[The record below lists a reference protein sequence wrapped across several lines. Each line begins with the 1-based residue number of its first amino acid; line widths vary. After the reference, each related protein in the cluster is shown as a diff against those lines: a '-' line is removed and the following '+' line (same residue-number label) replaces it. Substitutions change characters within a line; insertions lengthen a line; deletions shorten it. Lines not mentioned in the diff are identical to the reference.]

1 MKLLVT
7 GSVSD
12 GRLILS
18 NRKRFD
24 DDIKQFEGKR
34 VEVVISK
41 LNKRKSNEQNRYL
54 WGVVYPCALR
64 GFQDAGHSGLD
75 LNDIHE
81 YFKGQYLSKGKEIAN
96 PKTGETITV
105 SKTTTILSTTEM
117 MEYIEEIARFCAEFL
132 NTIIPDPTPLWH

>member
-12 GRLILS
+12 GRLILT

-24 DDIKQFEGKR
+24 EDVKQFEGKR

-41 LNKRKSNEQNRYL
+41 LNKRKSNNQNAFL

-64 GFQDAGHSGLD
+64 GFQDAGHSGLN
-75 LNDIHE
+75 NDDMHE
-81 YFKGQYLSKGKEIAN
+81 YFKERFLTKGKDIIH
-96 PKTGETITV
+96 PLTGEVKTIA
-105 SKTTTILSTTEM
+105 KTTTILSTTEM
-117 MEYIEEIARFCAEFL
+117 MEYIEEIARFCAEYL
-132 NTIIPDPTPLWH
+132 NTIIPEPTPLWH